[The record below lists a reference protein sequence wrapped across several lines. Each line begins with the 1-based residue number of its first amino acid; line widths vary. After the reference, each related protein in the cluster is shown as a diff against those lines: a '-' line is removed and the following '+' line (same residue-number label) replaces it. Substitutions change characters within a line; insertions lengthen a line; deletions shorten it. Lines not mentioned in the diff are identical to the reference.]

1 VSALLLAA
9 LFFKL
14 GIEQR
19 LREIGTLQAVGFSAS
34 KIRGLFLTEGMVLS
48 IAGV

>member
-1 VSALLLAA
+1 MHSHIVSALLLTS

-19 LREIGTLQAVGFSAS
+19 LREIGTLQALGFPAACAMW
-34 KIRGLFLTEGMVLS
+34 RRPT
-48 IAGV
+48 